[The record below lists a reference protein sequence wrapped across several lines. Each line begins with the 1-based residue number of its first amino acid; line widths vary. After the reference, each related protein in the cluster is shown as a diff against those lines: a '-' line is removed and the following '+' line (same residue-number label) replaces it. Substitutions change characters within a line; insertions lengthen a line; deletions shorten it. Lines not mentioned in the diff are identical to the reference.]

1 VAAEP
6 TAEASFLASPGKI
19 AWNIYLMLD
28 HRQADPAST
37 PIVMKPSLDAESH
50 FLYSGSMEHNH
61 ATHAFAALGHPGRL
75 AVFRLLMRFA
85 PQGVRP
91 TEMAEALGL
100 KQNTLSHHLADLTA
114 SGLVAVTRVGRSLYY
129 AVDLDAAEGLIGYLA
144 LDVGRARPDLL
155 APLRSSKKDTAPMPS
170 PLHDTDFDVLFIC
183 SGNSARSIFAEAL
196 LRDLGQGKFQSFSA
210 GTRPNSELNPFALEI
225 LQRNGHDTASL
236 RSKHISEFQQP
247 GAILMDFVFTVC
259 DTAAA
264 EECPPWPGQPITG
277 HWGLPDPVKATGT
290 DAEKALI
297 FAQTYAALRRRITAF
312 VELPF
317 ESLSRMSLQSSVD
330 AIGIDKGLA
339 L

>member
-1 VAAEP
+1 
-6 TAEASFLASPGKI
+6 
-19 AWNIYLMLD
+19 
-28 HRQADPAST
+28 
-37 PIVMKPSLDAESH
+37 
-50 FLYSGSMEHNH
+50 MEITR
-61 ATHAFAALGHPGRL
+61 AVHAFAALGHPGRL

-91 TEMAEALGL
+91 TEMAQALGL
-100 KQNTLSHHLADLTA
+100 KPNTLSHHLSDLTA
-114 SGLVAVTRVGRSLYY
+114 SGLVQVERRSRSLFYS
-129 AVDLDAAEGLIGYLA
+129 VDLDTTEALVGYLA

-155 APLRSSKKDTAPMPS
+155 APLLAAQRDTAMR
-170 PLHDTDFDVLFIC
+170 DTDFDVLFIC

-210 GTRPNSELNPFALEI
+210 GTRPGTELNPFALEV
-225 LQRNGHDTASL
+225 LKRNGHDVSTL

-247 GAILMDFVFTVC
+247 GSIVMDFVFTVC

-290 DAEKALI
+290 DAEKALV
-297 FAQTYAALRRRITAF
+297 FAQTYAALRRRIAAF

-317 ESLSRMSLQSSVD
+317 ESLGRMSLQSHVD
-330 AIGIDKGLA
+330 AIGSAAHDA
-339 L
+339 EQA